1 MGRKAGSRNFENV
14 KEEMRLVE
22 VTKEEKAILPI
33 IFTNFKKDIIS
44 IDDFMAMSGLSYA
57 ICAKIVREIKAVS
70 DVLNIQGVVHKTDYF
85 IYLSRRFYVQNDKN
99 GEEK

>member
-33 IFTNFKKDIIS
+33 IFTNFKKDIK
-44 IDDFMAMSGLSYA
+44 LSA
-57 ICAKIVREIKAVS
+57 S
-70 DVLNIQGVVHKTDYF
+70 F
-85 IYLSRRFYVQNDKN
+85 
-99 GEEK
+99 